1 MRGGGKRI
9 EIKDASFI
17 HLLDTGGQP
26 SFQDVFP
33 LLLNVPRTYIYV
45 FDAA

>member
-17 HLLDTGGQP
+17 HLLDMVVNPLSRTFFP
-26 SFQDVFP
+26 S
-33 LLLNVPRTYIYV
+33 Y
-45 FDAA
+45 